1 MTIYKKVSRHDVSKE
16 TDLVVTVIHG
26 VTGPCAFIT
35 DPAQARDTIP
45 LPVEDALFSARQMT
59 GGDLNPRD
67 LVIVDEEDL
76 WDTRWGRLVPHPQR
90 STA

>member
-1 MTIYKKVSRHDVSKE
+1 MTVYRKVSRIDVSKE
-16 TDLVVTVIHG
+16 TDLVLTLIDG

-45 LPVEDALFSARQMT
+45 IPVEEALSSARHMIA
-59 GGDLNPRD
+59 GDTNPRS

-76 WDTRWGRLVPHPQR
+76 WDERWGKLVPHPGR
-90 STA
+90 AVR